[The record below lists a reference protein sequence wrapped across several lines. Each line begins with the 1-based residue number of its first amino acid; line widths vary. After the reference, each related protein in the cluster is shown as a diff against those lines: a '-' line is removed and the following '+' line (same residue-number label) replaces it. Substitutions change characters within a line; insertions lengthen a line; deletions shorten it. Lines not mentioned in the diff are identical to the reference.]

1 MKKLALALLCLVS
14 VAFFASCDEKVEHPE
29 PSIAILV
36 EDGYVANNA
45 FVNEMEEVYFG
56 FVVASNPETQ
66 EALASLIVTVDDQPW
81 DTVTFT
87 NETEYTYK
95 SGVIYTPAK
104 DSIVRTSTITAIVTD
119 AAGQSATATIDL
131 SILYKEQ
138 PLVATDFAWNR
149 HGAAAVTGGIE
160 EYGLQWTSNGKEI
173 FAELKPMD
181 GATLYEF
188 DPSVWSATTNE
199 VQKATLFSELP
210 LSIPVFK
217 KVSAWASN
225 NYDFVIGTTYQGKN
239 YLIHITEGI
248 VSTFK
253 GTDIVIKGQA
263 K

>member
-1 MKKLALALLCLVS
+1 MKRILLASALL
-14 VAFFASCDEKVEHPE
+14 
-29 PSIAILV
+29 
-36 EDGYVANNA
+36 
-45 FVNEMEEVYFG
+45 
-56 FVVASNPETQ
+56 
-66 EALASLIVTVDDQPW
+66 LASVSLFAAKPLKVTAGSLDVLKDN
-81 DTVTFT
+81 VT
-87 NETEYTYK
+87 
-95 SGVIYTPAK
+95 
-104 DSIVRTSTITAIVTD
+104 
-119 AAGQSATATIDL
+119 ATATIDL

-199 VQKATLFSELP
+199 VQKAALFSELP